1 MQLAYKGKAS
11 GKPDTNPMTGVNMP
25 EEPNEA
31 NDERTRYLRLT
42 LAALE
47 QAQEHLH
54 AAHTAED
61 PDVPD
66 DIADTELEN
75 AQLASHAALI
85 AAQAGRIHAETD
97 RLAQRAPTAR
107 KAADNTLIFALD
119 TLVDCVM
126 ALLGD
131 DEEAEDDPT
140 AAVPQITIR
149 TDAAGNATITA
160 SEQEAD

>member
-1 MQLAYKGKAS
+1 
-11 GKPDTNPMTGVNMP
+11 MP
-25 EEPNEA
+25 AEPNEA

-54 AAHTAED
+54 AAHTAEA

-75 AQLASHAALI
+75 AQLTLKAAFLAIDDSRLHAA
-85 AAQAGRIHAETD
+85 TD
-97 RLAQRAPTAR
+97 RLAQEAPTTR

-160 SEQEAD
+160 WEQDAK

>member
-1 MQLAYKGKAS
+1 
-11 GKPDTNPMTGVNMP
+11 MP
-25 EEPNEA
+25 AEHNEA
-31 NDERTRYLRLT
+31 NPERTRNLRLT
-42 LAALE
+42 LNALE
-47 QAQEHLH
+47 YAQETLH
-54 AAHTAED
+54 AANLAAEGQA
-61 PDVPD
+61 P
-66 DIADTELEN
+66 ADTDAAELEN
-75 AQLASHAALI
+75 AQLASQAALI

-97 RLAQRAPTAR
+97 RLAQRAPTTR

-131 DEEAEDDPT
+131 GEEAEDDPT

-160 SEQEAD
+160 SEQDVE